1 MGHTVLFICT
11 GNVCRSPMAEGLFRD
26 LVEKNDADFAV
37 KSAGVG
43 AQDGQPPSENSV
55 RAMQDLGIDITSQRS
70 QMLTAELAAEA
81 DMIIGMTQGHVEM
94 VNLMY
99 PQAADKTFMLREFD
113 ESIPLHEREIAD
125 PIGGS
130 YETYCLCRD
139 QIREG
144 IDSLLNSIKQNKGT
158 AVGQAQPV
166 VEIAFGSDHAGYKL
180 KKVLIH
186 YLEEKGI
193 PVADFGCDSEDRT
206 DYPDYAQEVA
216 ASVAS
221 RQ

>member
-1 MGHTVLFICT
+1 
-11 GNVCRSPMAEGLFRD
+11 
-26 LVEKNDADFAV
+26 
-37 KSAGVG
+37 
-43 AQDGQPPSENSV
+43 
-55 RAMQDLGIDITSQRS
+55 
-70 QMLTAELAAEA
+70 
-81 DMIIGMTQGHVEM
+81 
-94 VNLMY
+94 
-99 PQAADKTFMLREFD
+99 MLREFD
-113 ESIPLHEREIAD
+113 ESLPLHEREIAD

-130 YETYCLCRD
+130 YEIYCLCRN

-221 RQ
+221 RQCRLGMLLCTTGVGMSIAANKTPSIRAALVADEATAKSGVYWSWNGNAQYMGVGNAGGSGGTIFENEFSGMVNDKRLGAMSYDYCMEAVKAFL

>member
-113 ESIPLHEREIAD
+113 ESLP
-125 PIGGS
+125 P
-130 YETYCLCRD
+130 
-139 QIREG
+139 
-144 IDSLLNSIKQNKGT
+144 
-158 AVGQAQPV
+158 
-166 VEIAFGSDHAGYKL
+166 
-180 KKVLIH
+180 
-186 YLEEKGI
+186 
-193 PVADFGCDSEDRT
+193 
-206 DYPDYAQEVA
+206 
-216 ASVAS
+216 
-221 RQ
+221 